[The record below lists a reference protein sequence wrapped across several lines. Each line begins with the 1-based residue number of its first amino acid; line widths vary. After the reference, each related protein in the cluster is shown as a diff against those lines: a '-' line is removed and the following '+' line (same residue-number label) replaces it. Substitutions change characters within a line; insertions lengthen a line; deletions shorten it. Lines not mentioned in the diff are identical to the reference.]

1 MVIGVGVTMDNMLY
15 IIAGLVLILLVAGL
29 LLRKNK
35 AQKQSAQP
43 PVNSLRNSATRAS
56 QTDYGTTAQSNEQ
69 TNNKFDHITIAQR
82 FIDQQRY
89 DKAIETINRG
99 LSEKPNDSQL
109 SIKLLSIYATIDQ
122 PENFNNVYNTIKL
135 NNDSKTLT
143 LADEL
148 RDLYV
153 GEPLPAATQELAT
166 DDALDNNFGGLDF
179 DLPTSQVNDT
189 DTASDQP
196 VIEDNKDIVIDDPIA
211 QPVFSDEL
219 NDTSPT
225 AENASDSFDLTL
237 SDLES
242 DSLESDFDE
251 PHTTAE
257 KPVVPLSIA
266 DDDSITSTD
275 ESTEVIEDNDFS
287 DFEFDFDS
295 TIEDTSTDN
304 AIISDTS
311 NDQNEALALEDDD
324 FVLDFDDLAADTDT
338 EITNDATD
346 NLAGTSTDPIQS
358 NEDDFSLSL
367 DSLDTPD
374 NIDTGSHVNTGSD
387 NELSTTENSNDLD
400 SFILENTDF
409 EEVAAEDNTF
419 ENRTFEDD
427 SFADLTLEEQ
437 LLADD
442 SEGSPVEA
450 LDDSSAAP
458 LRFDDNTSIDN
469 DFGIDDT
476 DSLLEAPASTTAPVE
491 LETNNTTEAVESV
504 EDFSSR
510 FAADFDFVKSLDSNQ
525 VTLDLAGQ
533 YLQLGEYDS
542 AKRLLNEVIAQ
553 GNSEQ
558 KQQAQVLLERTV

>member
-1 MVIGVGVTMDNMLY
+1 MDNMLY

-35 AQKQSAQP
+35 AQKQSVQP
-43 PVNSLRNSATRAS
+43 PVNSLRNSATRAP
-56 QTDYGTTAQSNEQ
+56 QTDYGTTAQSNEHA
-69 TNNKFDHITIAQR
+69 NNKFDHITIAQR

-99 LSEKPNDSQL
+99 LIEKPNDSQL

-122 PENFNNVYNTIKL
+122 PENFDNVYNTIKL
-135 NNDSKTLT
+135 NNDGKTLT

-148 RDLYV
+148 KDLYT
-153 GEPLPAATQELAT
+153 GEPDPVATQESSVEET
-166 DDALDNNFGGLDF
+166 TNFESLDF

-189 DTASDQP
+189 DTVSDQP
-196 VIEDNKDIVIDDPIA
+196 VIADNKDIVIDEPIA
-211 QPVFSDEL
+211 QPVLSDEL

-225 AENASDSFDLTL
+225 TENVADSFDLTL

-242 DSLESDFDE
+242 DSLESDLESDFDE
-251 PHTTAE
+251 PHTTADNL
-257 KPVVPLSIA
+257 VAPLSIA
-266 DDDSITSTD
+266 DDDASATSTD
-275 ESTEVIEDNDFS
+275 ESTEVIEDSDFS

-295 TIEDTSTDN
+295 TTDDTSTDN
-304 AIISDTS
+304 AIISGTLD
-311 NDQNEALALEDDD
+311 DQNEELALEDDD

-338 EITNDATD
+338 EITNDVTD
-346 NLAGTSTDPIQS
+346 NLVGTSTDAIQS
-358 NEDDFSLSL
+358 SEDDFSLSL

-374 NIDTGSHVNTGSD
+374 NVDTVSNVDTGFD
-387 NELSTTENSNDLD
+387 NELSTTEESNDLD

-409 EEVAAEDNTF
+409 EEAAAEDNTF
-419 ENRTFEDD
+419 ENSTFEDD
-427 SFADLTLEEQ
+427 SFAELNLEEQ

-442 SEGSPVEA
+442 VEGSPVEA
-450 LDDSSAAP
+450 LDDSSPAP
-458 LRFDDNTSIDN
+458 LRFDDNTSIDD
-469 DFGIDDT
+469 DFVIDDD

-491 LETNNTTEAVESV
+491 LEADNTTEAVESA

-558 KQQAQVLLERTV
+558 KQQAQVLLERTA